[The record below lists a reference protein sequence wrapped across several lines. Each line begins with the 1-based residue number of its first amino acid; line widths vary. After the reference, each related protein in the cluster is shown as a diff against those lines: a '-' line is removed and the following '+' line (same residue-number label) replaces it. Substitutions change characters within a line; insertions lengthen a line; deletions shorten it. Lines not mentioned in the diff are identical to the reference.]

1 MNVHDLL
8 TLYDY
13 NCWANERLLRAAEQL
28 AADEFTRT
36 VGGSYDSVRTTLVHL
51 LEVERGWLAR
61 CDGDEGWL
69 EPNPD
74 DFPSLSS
81 IKEEWKRVEQFGRE
95 FLARLSEDDLSRKV
109 TYWSDQDGPRS
120 LPLAEMVL
128 HTTNHASHHRGQVAM
143 MLRMLGYAPGNVD
156 MLFYF
161 AVRDGHSLK

>member
-13 NCWANERLLRAAEQL
+13 NCWANERLLTAAEQL
-28 AADEFTRT
+28 SADEFTRT

-61 CDGDEGWL
+61 CNGDAGWL
-69 EPNPD
+69 EFNPD
-74 DFPSLSS
+74 DFPSMNS
-81 IKEEWKRVEQFGRE
+81 IREEWKRVERFGRE
-95 FLARLSEDDLSRKV
+95 FLAGLSEGDLSRKV
-109 TYWSDQDGPRS
+109 TYRFDQGEPRG

-128 HTTNHASHHRGQVAM
+128 HTANHASHHRGQVAL
-143 MLRMLGYAPGNVD
+143 MLRMLGHAPGDVD

-161 AVRDGHSLK
+161 AARLGDSLK